1 MIIGILA
8 FIVFIVTTALYTVL
22 GNMYHM
28 KTDLTCIFF
37 ASVFTSGAFSLVC
50 ILAGS

>member
-28 KTDLTCIFF
+28 RTVENFHNNRNNLI
-37 ASVFTSGAFSLVC
+37 
-50 ILAGS
+50 II

>member
-8 FIVFIVTTALYTVL
+8 FVVFIVTTALYTVL

-28 KTDLTCIFF
+28 RTENAEDYLKVVNNL
-37 ASVFTSGAFSLVC
+37 L
-50 ILAGS
+50 

>member
-8 FIVFIVTTALYTVL
+8 FIVFIVTTALYTIL

-28 KTDLTCIFF
+28 RTVENFHNTRNNLI
-37 ASVFTSGAFSLVC
+37 
-50 ILAGS
+50 II